1 MKIKNLLLPLG
12 VTLSAHLL
20 ALALQA
26 QQPGGLPAKFS
37 AEIKRDV
44 AEFVQGQADA
54 NSIANLQNNIVGII
68 QRTGTDSRILSQ
80 IVSDAVNEAAQV
92 HGSTIKKI
100 ANVIRVS
107 TQSAVS
113 GALSSDTSNPSKA
126 IDDIARTVAFQ
137 YLSLTAGDFDGKHF
151 ALVTL
156 AMSTVLPFGV
166 DHVLLTRPH
175 S

>member
-1 MKIKNLLLPLG
+1 MKRYSLFI
-12 VTLSAHLL
+12 A
-20 ALALQA
+20 ALAVITTFAVKLSTA

-80 IVSDAVNEAAQV
+80 IVSDAVNQAAQV

-100 ANVIRVS
+100 SKCDSSIHSKRCKR
-107 TQSAVS
+107 SAQ
-113 GALSSDTSNPSKA
+113 L
-126 IDDIARTVAFQ
+126 
-137 YLSLTAGDFDGKHF
+137 
-151 ALVTL
+151 
-156 AMSTVLPFGV
+156 
-166 DHVLLTRPH
+166 
-175 S
+175 